1 MRRKIILSLFA
12 LFSCLTIGTVTAVIY
27 MSSNTSELKNIINL
41 HEVEQLR
48 RSLIINIQNVQEDLY
63 TVNTPLAHDLDLIIS
78 EAVNLE
84 KTAGKCSACH
94 HSPKLAKRI
103 EGVQSLVSDYATA
116 LSYYITASAN
126 EERIT
131 KLKEEASQIGDR
143 LIKLSGEMS
152 HSASKSLE
160 ELTAVAMLRMSHVSS
175 ILLVTIVLT
184 FLLGVMVAVILAKS
198 VTRPVNELLN
208 ATRMISSGK
217 LGSTIDYND
226 DTEFGELA
234 AHFNA
239 MSTAVRDGYEQLRHE
254 VNERMQTEEA
264 LRESEARLQSV
275 FNQMQDVFF
284 RTDNKGNI
292 IWMSPSAK
300 EMMQY
305 ESANMLIGHN
315 ISEFFVS
322 HDKSVSFLSNLTNNK
337 KVENFEAEF
346 RKNDGSTFIV
356 SINSHYFLDKNGQVE
371 GIQGVCRDITE
382 RKRLESEQLKIE
394 KLESL
399 GILAGG
405 IAHDFNNI
413 LTTIVG
419 NIKLLKMTSDASQ
432 DNRYVLSEAEDACK
446 RAKDMTGQLLTF
458 SKGGSPI
465 KTIAS
470 ISQQLKDSSLFALGG
485 SNVKCEFNISSEL
498 WPVEIDEGQIN
509 QVIYNFV
516 INANQAMPNG
526 GVIQVSAENI
536 TADPNTAL
544 PLQGRNYIKI
554 TIKDEGE
561 GIPEDY
567 IHKIFDPYF
576 TTKKRGS
583 GLGLASSFSIIKN
596 HGGYIDVES
605 EPEKGSTFSVYIPA
619 VLGKVEITDQLD
631 TAPLEGDGKIL
642 LMDDDRSVRTTISRT
657 LEQIGYDVA
666 IARDGEEAINLYGKA
681 KDSAKPFDALIID
694 LTIRD
699 GLGGKEAM
707 EKLLEL
713 DPEVKAI
720 VSSGYSTDPIMSD
733 FRSYGFKGV
742 IAKPYEIEDL
752 NRLLIEIIDGRK

>member
-1 MRRKIILSLFA
+1 
-12 LFSCLTIGTVTAVIY
+12 
-27 MSSNTSELKNIINL
+27 MSSNTSELKKIINL

-48 RSLIINIQNVQEDLY
+48 RSLIISIQNVQEDLFK
-63 TVNTPLAHDLDLIIS
+63 VNTPLAHDLDLVVK

-84 KTAGKCSACH
+84 KTASKCSACH
-94 HSPKLAKRI
+94 HSPELAKRI
-103 EGVQSLVSDYATA
+103 DDVQSLTRDYTEA

-126 EERIT
+126 EQRT
-131 KLKEEASQIGDR
+131 MKLKQEASQIGDR

-160 ELTAVAMLRMSHVSS
+160 ELTAVAVLRMNHVSK

-198 VTRPVNELLN
+198 VTKPVNELLN

-217 LGSTIDYND
+217 LGSTINYKDE
-226 DTEFGELA
+226 TEFGELA
-234 AHFNA
+234 EHFNA
-239 MSTAVRDGYEQLRHE
+239 MSTAVRDGYDKLKHE

-275 FNQMQDVFF
+275 FTQMQDVFF
-284 RTDNKGNI
+284 RTERKGKI
-292 IWMSPSAK
+292 IWISPSAK
-300 EMMQY
+300 EMLLH
-305 ESANMLIGHN
+305 EPADSLIGHN
-315 ISEFFVS
+315 ISELFVS
-322 HDKSVSFLSNLTNNK
+322 PKRSETFHTELSNNK
-337 KVENFEAEF
+337 RVDNFEAEF
-346 RKNDGSTFIV
+346 RRNDGSTFKV
-356 SINSHYFLDKNGQVE
+356 SINSHYFLDKNGLVE

-382 RKRLESEQLKIE
+382 QKRLESEQLKIE

-413 LTTIVG
+413 LTAIIG
-419 NIKLLKMTSDASQ
+419 NIKLLKITSDSSQ
-432 DNRYVLSEAEDACK
+432 DNRYVLSAAEDACK
-446 RAKDMTGQLLTF
+446 RAKDLTGQLLTF

-465 KTIAS
+465 KTITS
-470 ISQQLKDSSLFALGG
+470 LSQQLKDSALFALRG

-509 QVIYNFV
+509 QVIYNLV
-516 INANQAMPNG
+516 INANQAMPKG

-536 TADPNTAL
+536 TAGSNTAI

-561 GIPEDY
+561 GIPPY
-567 IHKIFDPYF
+567 YLQKIFDPYF
-576 TTKKRGS
+576 TTKKQGS

-596 HGGYIDVES
+596 HSGYIDVES
-605 EPEKGSTFSVYIPA
+605 EPGKGSIFSLYMPA
-619 VLGKVEITDQLD
+619 VLGKVEITDRFE
-631 TAPLEGDGKIL
+631 TASLKGDGKIL
-642 LMDDDRSVRTTISRT
+642 LMDDDHSVRTTIGRT
-657 LEQIGYDVA
+657 LEQLGYDVA
-666 IARDGEEAINLYGKA
+666 IAGDGEEAINLYGKA
-681 KDSAKPFDALIID
+681 KNSAKPFDALIMD

-699 GLGGKEAM
+699 GLGGRETM

-733 FRSYGFKGV
+733 FRKYGFKGV

-752 NRLLIEIIDGRK
+752 NRLLNEIIDGRK

>member
-1 MRRKIILSLFA
+1 
-12 LFSCLTIGTVTAVIY
+12 

-48 RSLIINIQNVQEDLY
+48 RSLIINIQTVQEDLY
-63 TVNTPLAHDLDLIIS
+63 TVNTPLAHDLDLIVT

-84 KTAGKCSACH
+84 KTASKCSACH
-94 HSPKLAKRI
+94 HSPGLAKRI
-103 EGVQSLVSDYATA
+103 DDVQSLTRDYTEA

-126 EERIT
+126 EQRT
-131 KLKEEASQIGDR
+131 MKLKQEASQIGDR

-160 ELTAVAMLRMSHVSS
+160 ELTAVAMLRMNHVSN

-198 VTRPVNELLN
+198 VTKPVNELLN

-217 LGSTIDYND
+217 LGSTINYKDE
-226 DTEFGELA
+226 TEFGELA
-234 AHFNA
+234 EHFNA
-239 MSTAVRDGYEQLRHE
+239 MSTAVRDGYDKLKHE

-275 FNQMQDVFF
+275 FTQMQDVFF
-284 RTDNKGNI
+284 RTDRKGNI
-292 IWMSPSAK
+292 IWISPSAK
-300 EMMQY
+300 EMLLH
-305 ESANMLIGHN
+305 EPSDSLIGHN
-315 ISEFFVS
+315 ISELFVS
-322 HDKSVSFLSNLTNNK
+322 PQRSETFHTELSNNK
-337 KVENFEAEF
+337 KVDNFEAEF
-346 RKNDGSTFIV
+346 RRDDGSRFIV
-356 SINSHYFLDKNGQVE
+356 SINSHYFLDKNGLVE

-382 RKRLESEQLKIE
+382 QKRLENEHLKIE

-413 LTTIVG
+413 LTAIIG
-419 NIKLLKMTSDASQ
+419 NIKLLKITTDVSQ
-432 DNRYVLSEAEDACK
+432 DNICVLSEAEDACK
-446 RAKDMTGQLLTF
+446 RAKDLTGQLLTF

-465 KTIAS
+465 KTITS
-470 ISQQLKDSSLFALGG
+470 ISQQLKDSALFALRG
-485 SNVKCEFNISSEL
+485 SNVKCEFNISREL

-509 QVIYNFV
+509 QVIYNLV
-516 INANQAMPNG
+516 INANQAMPKG
-526 GVIQVSAENI
+526 GVIQASAENI
-536 TADPNTAL
+536 TAGPNTAL

-561 GIPEDY
+561 GIPPY
-567 IHKIFDPYF
+567 HLQKIFDPYF
-576 TTKKRGS
+576 TTKKQGS

-596 HGGYIDVES
+596 HGGKIDVES
-605 EPEKGSTFSVYIPA
+605 EPGKGSIFSLYLPA
-619 VLGKVEITDQLD
+619 VLGKVEIADRFE
-631 TAPLEGDGKIL
+631 TAPLKGDGKIL
-642 LMDDDRSVRTTISRT
+642 LMDDDHSVRTTIGRT
-657 LEQIGYDVA
+657 LEQLGYDVS
-666 IARDGEEAINLYGKA
+666 IAGDGEEAINLYGKA
-681 KDSAKPFDALIID
+681 KNSAKPFDALIMD

-699 GLGGKEAM
+699 GLGGRETM

-733 FRSYGFKGV
+733 FRKYGFKGV

-752 NRLLIEIIDGRK
+752 NRLLNEIIDGRK